1 MVRKTKSTESTTT
14 TTTTPTVTVTVE
26 AVPAAAAAAAAPAE
40 KKQRKPK
47 AVAVTPVVEAPVAA
61 PAEEQVA
68 AADASTLSSKL
79 SDFSSKIQQVTSIL
93 STMKTDYK
101 VLEKS
106 VSRELKNASKS
117 KRSKKAPNPNRQ
129 PSGFV
134 KPSVISDELIKFLGK
149 ETGTMMSRVEVS
161 KEINAYITANQL
173 KDKVSGRQ
181 INPDAKLAKLLKVGK
196 DEVLTYFNLQ
206 RYLNAHFIKAV
217 APASEAASAKP
228 TPAKKAV
235 FKRVPSRAKWGPNDV
250 RRKFFTENANSE
262 KYYYMP
268 IGDVP
273 QHPHRKTLVP
283 LGTFLGFL
291 NYRGQ
296 VITSD
301 DQYYN
306 DDYHS
311 YWMRFS
317 NYPYNSTEHWTG
329 TIGRD
334 INPLVYTEEPP
345 APESIPLNY
354 YDYMLSRYGAANF
367 IAKKTI
373 LHI

>member
-14 TTTTPTVTVTVE
+14 TTPAVTVTVE
-26 AVPAAAAAAAAPAE
+26 AVPAAAAAAAPAE

-47 AVAVTPVVEAPVAA
+47 AAAVTPVVEAPVAA
-61 PAEEQVA
+61 PAEEQVAASAA

-79 SDFSSKIQQVTSIL
+79 SDFSSKIQQVTAIL

-149 ETGTMMSRVEVS
+149 EAGTMMSRVEVS

-206 RYLNAHFIKAV
+206 KYLKVHFIKAV
-217 APASEAASAKP
+217 APASA
-228 TPAKKAV
+228 
-235 FKRVPSRAKWGPNDV
+235 
-250 RRKFFTENANSE
+250 
-262 KYYYMP
+262 
-268 IGDVP
+268 
-273 QHPHRKTLVP
+273 
-283 LGTFLGFL
+283 
-291 NYRGQ
+291 
-296 VITSD
+296 
-301 DQYYN
+301 
-306 DDYHS
+306 
-311 YWMRFS
+311 
-317 NYPYNSTEHWTG
+317 
-329 TIGRD
+329 
-334 INPLVYTEEPP
+334 
-345 APESIPLNY
+345 
-354 YDYMLSRYGAANF
+354 
-367 IAKKTI
+367 
-373 LHI
+373 